1 MSPLELDHERGLFET
16 VLVVDG
22 APVRL
27 DAHLARMGASLA
39 SVYGAELPD
48 AVRTDALAAA
58 RGLPMARMR
67 IDLAPAGEGFRHTIA
82 TTVID
87 PAIFFPDRADG
98 ADLRSV
104 HQPAWVGAH
113 KLADRDWLESV
124 ELELGDEAPLILGAA
139 EEVLEG
145 GRANVFIARGDAL
158 ATPPL
163 DGRILPGTAR
173 AATLALAADLG
184 IPTHETP
191 LFLTDLRAADEVF
204 LTSSLRGIRPARR
217 LDGEALRQQSDLLPR
232 LQSALRARWLGT
244 SAD

>member
-1 MSPLELDHERGLFET
+1 MSLDLDHDRGLFET

-27 DAHLARMGASLA
+27 DAHLARMGASLGA
-39 SVYGAELPD
+39 IYGAELPG
-48 AVRTDALAAA
+48 AVRTDAFAAA

-67 IDLAPAGEGFRHTIA
+67 IDLAPDGEGFRHTIV
-82 TTVID
+82 TTIID
-87 PAIFFPDRADG
+87 PAIFFPDRAAG

-145 GRANVFIARGDAL
+145 GRANVFIVRDEEL

-184 IPTHETP
+184 VPAHETT
-191 LFLTDLRAADEVF
+191 LFLPDLRAADEVF

-217 LDGEALRQQSDLLPR
+217 LDGEPLRQSSPLVPR
-232 LQSALRARWLGT
+232 LQEKLRARWLGQ
-244 SAD
+244 ADPD